1 MVTPL
6 HRILLEIPTL
16 LLLGPIPPPILR
28 QADIINHRNDCRLG
42 EGLEPLDEGW
52 EVFGVE
58 RAGPVLVGLLV
69 VWFDGLV
76 LWFGGLVGLGL
87 LGL

>member
-1 MVTPL
+1 M
-6 HRILLEIPTL
+6 
-16 LLLGPIPPPILR
+16 
-28 QADIINHRNDCRLG
+28 
-42 EGLEPLDEGW
+42 
-52 EVFGVE
+52 FGVE